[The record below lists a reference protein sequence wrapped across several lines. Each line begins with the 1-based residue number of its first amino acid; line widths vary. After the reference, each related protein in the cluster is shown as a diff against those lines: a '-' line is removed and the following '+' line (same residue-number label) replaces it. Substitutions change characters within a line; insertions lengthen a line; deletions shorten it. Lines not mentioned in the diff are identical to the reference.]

1 MSLIDSLPTGS
12 PDDSSTSL
20 SRTEPETSTELV
32 AGLLQDQVAGGV
44 CCGVCIFRCVIPEGE
59 RGRCGVRL
67 NSGGRLYNLAY
78 GIVGSISPNP
88 IEKKPVYHYLP
99 GTRWLSVGTYGCN
112 FRCPGCQ
119 NWDLA
124 HREPLNCR
132 GGYQRLSPEDLADEA
147 ACMGCT
153 GVSWTFNEPAV
164 WLEYVADGAV
174 AARRR
179 GLHTNVVT
187 NGSFTPAALD
197 LLAPHLDV
205 YRVDIKGFSGE
216 AYRRLTG
223 RDCLE
228 GVLDGA
234 RRAKHQWGMH
244 VEVVTNVI
252 PGISDDVGE
261 LTALAAWI
269 RDELDPDTP
278 WHLTRFF
285 PAHRLSTTAATSLA
299 LLEQVRSAALEHG
312 LRFVYLG
319 NVPGHPAENTR
330 CPECGELLIERAGVQ
345 VSVYRLHDGCCPVC
359 GESIPGV
366 FVAQRET
373 VG

>member
-1 MSLIDSLPTGS
+1 MTVIESRSTGR
-12 PDDSSTSL
+12 SSGPV
-20 SRTEPETSTELV
+20 EGV
-32 AGLLQDQVAGGV
+32 LQEVVDGGV
-44 CCGVCIFRCVIPEGE
+44 RCGVCLFRCVIPDGK
-59 RGRCGVRL
+59 RGRCGTRL
-67 NSGGRLYNLAY
+67 NRGGRLHSLAY

-124 HREPLNCR
+124 HKEPLDRR
-132 GGYQRLSPEDLADEA
+132 GGYERLSPEDLADEA
-147 ACMGCT
+147 DGTGCA

-164 WLEYVADGAV
+164 WFEYVIDGAV
-174 AARRR
+174 AARHR
-179 GLHTNVVT
+179 GLCTNVVT
-187 NGSFTPAALD
+187 NGSLTVEALD

-205 YRVDIKGFSGE
+205 YRVDIKGFSDE
-216 AYRRLTG
+216 TYRRLTG
-223 RDCLE
+223 RGCLG

-234 RRAKHQWGMH
+234 RRAKHHWGMH
-244 VEVVTNVI
+244 VEVVTNII
-252 PGISDDVGE
+252 PGISDDVEE

-285 PAHRLSTTAATSLA
+285 PAHRLSDTPATPVA
-299 LLEQVRSAALEHG
+299 LLEQVRSAGLEQG
-312 LRFVYLG
+312 LTFVYLG
-319 NVPGHPAENTR
+319 NVPGHPAENTW
-330 CPECGELLIERAGVQ
+330 CPECGELLIERAGLQ
-345 VSVYRLHDGCCPVC
+345 VGAYRLHDGCCPAC

-366 FVAQRET
+366 FPTAR
-373 VG
+373 GGRL